1 MEDAQVNTL
10 IQLHSDFPQKIST
23 YHEVPEIYLPKPH

>member
-23 YHEVPEIYLPKPH
+23 YHEAPEIYLPKLH